1 MPEHAVI
8 GVRNRYGT
16 PTYRRGVLI
25 GLTGRYASGKSTVV
39 AWLVSKGLSSESC
52 SASIRAHLKEK
63 GIEESREN
71 LIEGGN
77 ELRRVG
83 GTGILAE
90 MLLERI
96 DGENAVIDSIRT
108 PGEVKALRQREDF
121 ILIEVRAGMEARWQ
135 RAQSRARTGDISDKE
150 TFFANEEVEA
160 VAKDESGQAL
170 NATAALADLILVNDG
185 SLEELHSDLEELWVL
200 LSE

>member
-1 MPEHAVI
+1 MYK
-8 GVRNRYGT
+8 RQ
-16 PTYRRGVLI
+16 
-25 GLTGRYASGKSTVV
+25 
-39 AWLVSKGLSSESC
+39 
-52 SASIRAHLKEK
+52 IRAHLKEK

>member
-1 MPEHAVI
+1 MPGGPAHQ
-8 GVRNRYGT
+8 N
-16 PTYRRGVLI
+16 VLI

-39 AWLVSKGLSSESC
+39 AWLVSKGLGSESC
-52 SASIRAHLKEK
+52 SDSIRAHLKEK

-77 ELRRVG
+77 ELRRIG
-83 GTGILAE
+83 GAGILAE

-96 DGENAVIDSIRT
+96 GEGDAVIDSIRT
-108 PGEVKALRQREDF
+108 PGEVKALRQRDDF
-121 ILIEVRAGMEARWQ
+121 ILIEVISGMEARWQ
-135 RAQSRARTGDISDKE
+135 RAQDRARTGDISDKE
-150 TFFANEEVEA
+150 TFFANEEKEA

-185 SLEELHSDLEELWVL
+185 SLEELHSDLEELWVI
-200 LSE
+200 LSK